1 MNSRKDKMFEH
12 LILIGAVE
20 PSGMDMDTGEM
31 LFSFSEKINEIS
43 PSLAKA
49 VRDRFSATMMN
60 LWSKG
65 FIELKYDNNSEDP
78 LDPMVFLTD
87 KCNDEFAI
95 SVLPD
100 FENIVLTNIIRHLR
114 QDEV

>member
-1 MNSRKDKMFEH
+1 MNDRKDKMFEH

-31 LFSFSEKINEIS
+31 LFNFSPDLDKIS
-43 PSLAKA
+43 PNLARIVA
-49 VRDRFSATMMN
+49 DRFSSTMMS

-65 FIELKYDNNSEDP
+65 FLELKYDETSDDP
-78 LDPMVFLTD
+78 LDPLVFLTD

-100 FENIVLTNIIRHLR
+100 FENIVLTNIIRHLK